1 MLAAQCAES
10 LGIRAKFPNV
20 PFSVPAQPTIAL
32 GTGLAPLAYN
42 LDVTRPSALVP
53 AQAIGQIE
61 PLQHF
66 FKAAGRFGIG
76 VQYRAY
82 IGSRH
87 IEVTEDIVK
96 EPGAIETVDFGAE
109 VAASFLIGGPMSNST
124 TDGDKAMSKTSC
136 ADRYH
141 LRVHTGLLP
150 RIFLLSSR
158 ARSAH

>member
-1 MLAAQCAES
+1 MAMMTATRMALKNPNTAGEIKFN
-10 LGIRAKFPNV
+10 LGSCQWGV
-20 PFSVPAQPTIAL
+20 QGTSQSPTDRFGIFRRRIA
-32 GTGLAPLAYN
+32 GVN
-42 LDVTRPSALVP
+42 LR
-53 AQAIGQIE
+53 E
-61 PLQHF
+61 
-66 FKAAGRFGIG
+66 GRFGIG